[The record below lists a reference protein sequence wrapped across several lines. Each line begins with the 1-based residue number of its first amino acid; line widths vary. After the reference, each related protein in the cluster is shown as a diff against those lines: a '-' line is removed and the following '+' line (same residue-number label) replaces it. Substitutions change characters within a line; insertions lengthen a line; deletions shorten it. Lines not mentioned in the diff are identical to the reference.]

1 MSNVMTYSCLIIKIT
16 KSYYDFWSKNK
27 NSPAVGD
34 NMLKIV
40 RTKEEVW
47 NSHPLTHKEHDDDMH
62 WHGTSGK

>member
-1 MSNVMTYSCLIIKIT
+1 MTFGQRTRI
-16 KSYYDFWSKNK
+16 
-27 NSPAVGD
+27 AVGD

-62 WHGTSGK
+62 WHGTSSK